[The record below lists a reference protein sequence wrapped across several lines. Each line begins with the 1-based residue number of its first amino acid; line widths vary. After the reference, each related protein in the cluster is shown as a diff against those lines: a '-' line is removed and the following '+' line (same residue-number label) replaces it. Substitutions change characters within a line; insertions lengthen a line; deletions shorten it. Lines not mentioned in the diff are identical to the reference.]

1 MKKILIYL
9 MLAVAASLLWA
20 CDDDDPGNTSIFPEG
35 PENLSQMDQWTL
47 ENYTYPYNI
56 ELKYRM
62 EDIESDIKYDLVPAT
77 VEKSLM
83 LAKIIKHVWLEAYDE
98 VVGIDFTRTYVPKM
112 LHFIG
117 SAAYNNN
124 NTIVLGT
131 AEGGLK
137 ITLYQVN
144 ETTADIATLNS
155 NYLRTMHHEFSHI
168 LHQTKNYDI
177 AFDKITGSDY
187 IGDDW
192 SEGEYNNQRLA
203 LSLGFI
209 TPYARKDANE
219 DFVELIAN
227 YVTNTQATWDAWLNA
242 AGATGRPILE
252 EKFTIVRNY
261 LKGSWNIDIDQLRAV
276 VQRRSGELGNL
287 DYTTY

>member
-1 MKKILIYL
+1 MKKLIYL
-9 MLAVAASLLWA
+9 MFIVSVALLWS
-20 CDDDDPGNTSIFPEG
+20 CDDDDPSGTSIFPIEPG
-35 PENLSQMDQWTL
+35 NFNEMDKWLS
-47 ENYTYPYNI
+47 ENYTNPYNI

-62 EDIESDIKYDLVPAT
+62 EDIESDVKYDLVPAT
-77 VEKSLM
+77 VEKSHM

-117 SAAYNNN
+117 SAAHNNN

-144 ETTADIATLNS
+144 KTTTDINVLNE

-177 AFDKITGSDY
+177 AFEKITGTDY

-192 SEGEYNNQRLA
+192 SQGDNNDLRLA
-203 LSLGFI
+203 LSKGFI
-209 TPYARKDANE
+209 TPYARKNADE

-227 YVTNTQATWDAWLNA
+227 YIINTQTAWDQRLSL
-242 AGATGRPILE
+242 AGTTGRAILE
-252 EKFTIVRNY
+252 EKFAIVRNY
-261 LKGSWNIDIDQLRAV
+261 LKNSWSIDIDELRAV
-276 VQRRSGELGNL
+276 VLRRSGELDKL